1 MTTEQK
7 KASILV
13 IIEARG
19 WFVAGVH
26 MNECAELEKEGK
38 IKHGE
43 RFSTGG
49 NRKAVWVAS

>member
-13 IIEARG
+13 IIEVRG
-19 WFVAGVH
+19 WFVMGVH
-26 MNECAELEKEGK
+26 MNECAALEKEGK
-38 IKHGE
+38 IKNGE

-49 NRKAVWVAS
+49 NRKSVWVAA